1 MNIYRRTLKS
11 AGLCAFVLS
20 QAVFS
25 QATHAESILFEDN
38 FETGLGN
45 WQNTTQGDD
54 NNWTRHSGNTTSS
67 YTGPSSGSNSN
78 YYVYLETSSGSAY
91 YAGNSAILLSPNI
104 SGSDIKVSFDY
115 HMLGI
120 DTGELSLDVMSQGN
134 WVNDVWSLAGAQ
146 HTATTSPYTST
157 EVDLSHYSVSQVRFR
172 ASAVGGYRGD
182 IALDNLKILSSPLGP
197 VAPEFLSSP
206 IQKDSAIQ
214 DQPYT
219 ASLATDAYDQNG
231 DLLGFAKV
239 SGPEWLSID
248 TNGNITGTPSSADL
262 GENSFVVS
270 VSDGSLSREETLQ
283 FTVTDGSIPTI
294 ISSDNFE
301 LGQGNWSNATSGD
314 NKNWLRHSGSTPS
327 SGTGPNGGNSSGN
340 SSGYYMYLETS
351 SGSAYT
357 ANDSAI
363 LNSPTFAAT
372 NVQLSFSYHMYGS
385 NIGTLFVDGL
395 SNGTWINNL
404 WSLSGQQQSSNGAS
418 YQTANI
424 DLTAYDLSKLR
435 IRAVAKGG
443 YTGDIAIDDILISG
457 VEATASDSDNDGM
470 PDNWE
475 LQYGLNPTLND
486 AQDDLDNDGSSN
498 LEEFLQGTDPSIAN
512 ISFDLTPSIMGAG
525 IDGGDSGNWKIDGQF
540 DQIVGIGNNMIIQK
554 YRSLDNTKKS
564 EWRAIAE
571 YQLPISLLNS
581 NRTITSA
588 KLTTTLAGKWTDS
601 MISNLDVYGY
611 TGDLNFEL
619 ADLAKTTNKAGT
631 FDPNTVSNGQTISID
646 VTDYINNLNEND
658 SPLVGFVF
666 SMYYFTDRVDLS
678 KDLHLEIEFE

>member
-1 MNIYRRTLKS
+1 
-11 AGLCAFVLS
+11 
-20 QAVFS
+20 
-25 QATHAESILFEDN
+25 
-38 FETGLGN
+38 
-45 WQNTTQGDD
+45 
-54 NNWTRHSGNTTSS
+54 
-67 YTGPSSGSNSN
+67 
-78 YYVYLETSSGSAY
+78 
-91 YAGNSAILLSPNI
+91 
-104 SGSDIKVSFDY
+104 
-115 HMLGI
+115 MLGI
-120 DTGELSLDVMSQGN
+120 DIGKLSLDVLSQGN
-134 WVNDVWSLAGAQ
+134 WINDIWSLSGSQ
-146 HTATTSPYTST
+146 HAATTTPYTST
-157 EVDLSHYSVSQVRFR
+157 EVDLSNYSVSQVRFR

-206 IQKDSAIQ
+206 LQKDSAIQ

-219 ASLATDAYDQNG
+219 ASIANDAHDQNG
-231 DLLGFAKV
+231 DLLSFAKV
-239 SGPEWLSID
+239 SGPDWLSID
-248 TNGNITGTPSSADL
+248 NSGSITGTPSSDDL

-270 VSDGSLSREETLQ
+270 VSDGSLSREETLRL
-283 FTVTDGSIPTI
+283 TVTDGSTPTI

-301 LGQGNWSNATSGD
+301 LGQGDWSNATSGD

-327 SGTGPNGGNSSGN
+327 SSTGPNGGNSSSNPGN
-340 SSGYYMYLETS
+340 QSGYYMYLETS

-363 LNSPTFAAT
+363 LNSPNFAAY

-424 DLTAYDLSKLR
+424 DLSAYDLSQLR

-457 VEATASDSDNDGM
+457 VETNATDSDNDGM
-470 PDNWE
+470 PDSWE

-486 AQDDLDNDGSSN
+486 AQDDLDNDGFSN
-498 LEEFLQGTDPSIAN
+498 LDEFLQETDPSLAN
-512 ISFDLTPSIMGAG
+512 TSFDLTPSIMGAG
-525 IDGGDSGNWKIDGQF
+525 IDGNDIGNWKLDGQF
-540 DQIVGIGNNMIIQK
+540 DQTIGIGTNLTIQK
-554 YRSLDNTKKS
+554 YRSLDFTKES

-571 YQLPISLLNS
+571 YKLPTGLLNS
-581 NRTITSA
+581 NLTITSA
-588 KLTTTLAGKWTDS
+588 KLTTTLVGKWSDGAL
-601 MISNLDVYGY
+601 SNLDVYGY
-611 TGDLNFEL
+611 TGDLSFEL

-631 FDPNTVSNGQTISID
+631 FDPNTVNNGQTISID

-666 SMYYFTDRVDLS
+666 SIYYFTDRVDMS